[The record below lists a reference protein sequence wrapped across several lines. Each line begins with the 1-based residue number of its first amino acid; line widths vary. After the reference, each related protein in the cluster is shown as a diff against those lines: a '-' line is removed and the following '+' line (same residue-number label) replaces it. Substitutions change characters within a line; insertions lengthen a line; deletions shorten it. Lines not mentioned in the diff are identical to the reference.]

1 MASMMQERWRLVQRQ
16 LEVWYNGCMKRY
28 LGIAVLLS
36 CGLPLMAQ
44 VAMPLTNATHFRETS
59 DLKPPAG
66 AKIAIMEFEDLEC
79 PYCAMAAPQVRAA
92 AKQYGIPLVHHD
104 FLIPYHHWSKA
115 AAIDARYLEDNVTPQ
130 MAEEFRL
137 DVFKHQNMIANRD
150 DLQNFTNKWFKDHG
164 HPMPFLIDPT
174 GKCANEVQADCD
186 LSARLGLIHTP
197 TIVVVTAKEWIEVT
211 SVEKL
216 QDAIHQAVL
225 DAHLALPPKPTPAR
239 K

>member
-1 MASMMQERWRLVQRQ
+1 MAGEERADLSAAAGDENAHSFNDAGKKAACAAT

-36 CGLPLMAQ
+36 CGLPLTAQ
-44 VAMPLTNATHFRETS
+44 VAIHLSNATHFRETS

-137 DVFKHQNMIANRD
+137 D
-150 DLQNFTNKWFKDHG
+150 
-164 HPMPFLIDPT
+164 
-174 GKCANEVQADCD
+174 
-186 LSARLGLIHTP
+186 
-197 TIVVVTAKEWIEVT
+197 
-211 SVEKL
+211 
-216 QDAIHQAVL
+216 
-225 DAHLALPPKPTPAR
+225 
-239 K
+239 